1 MNCCD
6 GNCEQGRQCPARV
19 AKYRPVMLAAEPLP
33 AGKWRGWLK
42 SVAWW
47 FVMAILGLLW
57 LTFLVACAAA
67 YA

>member
-1 MNCCD
+1 
-6 GNCEQGRQCPARV
+6 
-19 AKYRPVMLAAEPLP
+19 MLAAEPLP
-33 AGKWRGWLK
+33 AGKWRVYLK
-42 SVAWW
+42 SIAWW

>member
-6 GNCEQGRQCPARV
+6 YDCVQGRHCPARV

-33 AGKWRGWLK
+33 AGKWRDHLK
-42 SVAWW
+42 NIAWW
-47 FVMAILGLLW
+47 FMMAILGLFW
-57 LTFLVACAAA
+57 LAFLVACAAF

>member
-1 MNCCD
+1 MSCCN

-33 AGKWRGWLK
+33 AGKWRDHLK
-42 SVAWW
+42 NISRW
-47 FVMAILGLLW
+47 FMMAILGLFW
-57 LTFLVACAAA
+57 LAFLVACAAF